1 MKPDKPDDGLESK
14 NAANADERPEVYAIQ
29 RGQSGWTLSRRSLLS
44 AAAAAAAIPKRAQA
58 AACATGAEAHQDWVL
73 SVAISPDGRLLA
85 SGSYDRTIKLWSL
98 PDGALLKTLTVPYQP
113 INSVAISPDGRLLA
127 SGIAASGS
135 GGAGSVDGSVKL
147 WSLPDGALLKTLNG
161 LSPMYPSLA
170 ISPDGR
176 LLAWGNTSS
185 AVVLW
190 SLPDGGVLKTLTG
203 HSDFVLSVAFSPDGR
218 LLASSSMDKTIKLW
232 SLPDGALLKTL
243 TGHTGYVESVAISLD
258 GRLLASGSDDRTIK
272 LWSLPDGKLLP
283 VCLMDPAASPS
294 SVSGA
299 TYAKDGVTY
308 SVACGSPMP
317 TGAVCTCNCVPGTGC
332 SCVFESSGC
341 QVVYYYPN

>member
-85 SGSYDRTIKLWSL
+85 SGSYDRTI
-98 PDGALLKTLTVPYQP
+98 
-113 INSVAISPDGRLLA
+113 
-127 SGIAASGS
+127 
-135 GGAGSVDGSVKL
+135 KL